1 MNQIEI
7 ERKYLVTGEFKHLA
21 ENVSRICQGYMI
33 SDKQRTVRIRIK
45 NEKGYITIKGKSKD
59 GGLSRFEFEQ
69 EIALTDAEMLLKL
82 CNPGVIIKNRYEIP
96 WFNHVIEVDIFEGDN
111 DGLILAEI
119 EYSDVKTQLNLPE
132 WLGEEVTG
140 KRQYYNSYL
149 IKNPYKSWQ
158 NENL

>member
-96 WFNHVIEVDIFEGDN
+96 WLNHVIEVDIFEGDN

-119 EYSDVKTQLNLPE
+119 EYSEVKTQLNLPE

>member
-21 ENVSRICQGYMI
+21 GKVSRICQGYMI

-96 WFNHVIEVDIFEGDN
+96 WLNHIIEVDIFEGDN
-111 DGLILAEI
+111 EGLILAEI
-119 EYSDVKTQLNLPE
+119 EYSDMNTQLDLPE

-140 KRQYYNSYL
+140 NRQYYNSYL
-149 IKNPYKSWQ
+149 INNPYKSWQ
-158 NENL
+158 NENI

>member
-21 ENVSRICQGYMI
+21 AKVSRICQGYMI
-33 SDKQRTVRIRIK
+33 SDKLRTVRIRIK

-82 CNPGVIIKNRYEIP
+82 CNPGVIIKNRYEIS
-96 WFNHVIEVDIFEGDN
+96 WLNHIIEVDIFEGDN
-111 DGLILAEI
+111 EGLILAEI
-119 EYSDVKTQLNLPE
+119 EYSDVNTQLDLPE

-140 KRQYYNSYL
+140 NRQYYNSYL
-149 IKNPYKSWQ
+149 INNPYKSWQ
-158 NENL
+158 NENI